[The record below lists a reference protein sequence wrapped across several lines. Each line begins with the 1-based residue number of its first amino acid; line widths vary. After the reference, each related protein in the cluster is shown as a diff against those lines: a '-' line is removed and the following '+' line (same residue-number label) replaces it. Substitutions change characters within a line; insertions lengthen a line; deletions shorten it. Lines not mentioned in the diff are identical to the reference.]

1 MSGGTGIVTLASNY
15 SFDETLHRLEEL
27 LHSKG
32 VKLFA
37 RIDHSGEA
45 EKAGLSMPPTRLLIF
60 GSPKMGTAIMLAAP
74 TAAIDLP
81 LKALVWQDSRGK
93 VWVSYNNPRYIA
105 DRFSLSEDQIAPI
118 SGVGGLV
125 KEVVQ

>member
-15 SFDETLHRLEEL
+15 SFEETLQRLEEL
-27 LHSKG
+27 LQSKG

-37 RIDHSGEA
+37 QIDHSGEA

-60 GSPKMGTAIMLAAP
+60 GSPKTGTPIMLAAP

-105 DRFSLSEDQIAPI
+105 DRFSLSEDQIMPI